1 MKTRTR
7 RAAAVAGIA
16 ILVASAGSGTL
27 AAQGQAKQQITH
39 DAVILVSATSPAHD
53 ARREHRTT
61 HRSTNR
67 PAEKTKG
74 QNRTA
79 EIEVV
84 QNASPQDGTAEVG
97 VEAGVEAA
105 ADAGASGQSV
115 GQSPNGAGLEV
126 VLKSLPGLES
136 DGDSCS

>member
-16 ILVASAGSGTL
+16 ILVAAAGSGTL

-39 DAVILVSATSPAHD
+39 DAVILVSATSPAHH
-53 ARREHRTT
+53 ARAEHRTT
-61 HRSTNR
+61 HRSKNR
-67 PAEKTKG
+67 P
-74 QNRTA
+74 
-79 EIEVV
+79 
-84 QNASPQDGTAEVG
+84 AEVG

-105 ADAGASGQSV
+105 ADAGASGQSA

-126 VLKSLPGLES
+126 VLKSLPGLEP
-136 DGDSCS
+136 DRDSCS